1 MHQSFFFFQGFPR
14 VADDTKWLAFQQLVQ
29 AFVFG
34 WFLGG
39 EHGGTT
45 SDLGALLLGHF
56 CLTPTRC

>member
-1 MHQSFFFFQGFPR
+1 

-45 SDLGALLLGHF
+45 SDLGTILLGHL